1 MESPHFTSAATFML
15 RAPVAPAAE
24 ARRVGHLGPAEFFSP
39 TGPWADALF
48 REAVLLSSPS
58 LAQAAEAA
66 AEGRH
71 LSEKDMRKVIRGL
84 TRYRLRSTARATPFG
99 LMAGVALGTFG
110 DRPSATLGEDYRKRV
125 HPDRSWLGDVL
136 DKRLRETSLSDVV
149 DVRVMV
155 NNTSF
160 VQGAHVVV
168 HVAQHDQVVRRR
180 VRRTAA
186 VDMVLQEAGRPL
198 PARQL
203 HDRLSRGFPGASR
216 GKLWKLLDQLTGLGV
231 LLTDQRPGLESG
243 DALTQV
249 LDRDPQWA
257 EGHRFRVLFDA
268 YEKRSAGS
276 GYSALSALHQ
286 GTGSARSVSVDLGL
300 DARVR
305 LPHSVA
311 EEFERAA
318 SVLWR
323 LTDPDPPSQRALRA
337 YHAEFLERYS
347 QGEVVPVADLL
358 NPDSGLG
365 APAGYEWPAGHRV
378 LPPAAPEDPE
388 RVALL
393 TRLVME
399 AVASGRRHVELTD
412 ELITG
417 LEYHGGE
424 PPRSAELFAS
434 VNAASLASIEQGEF
448 ELVLSPLVSPQ
459 AGASWGRFAHLLG
472 ATDATAAA
480 VGRAYEDDDSV
491 LPVQLVYAT
500 HGTAGANIAAVP
512 RVCEHHLTVGLYDD
526 LDAPGSISLG
536 DVMVAADLDGFHL
549 YDAASGREI
558 SPFVPHLLVPEFAP
572 NVARFLREAPALG
585 RPQLSGWNWKP
596 LQRSAFLPGV
606 RYGRAVL
613 HLATWRL
620 TAQDL
625 HGAVPEDALADW
637 CRRWNVPDLVR
648 LVDGDQYLVLDLR
661 TAQHRRMVCEAA
673 TKKTV
678 LLQED
683 PSPDTAS
690 NWLQGPGGGYTAE
703 IVVPVYRTGPSP
715 RGRIMPAAR
724 PRTRQD
730 AMRHVPGGSW
740 TSQYLYCSA
749 DAQQEVL
756 DRLGPFVHSLGDAV
770 QKWFFIRYSEQ
781 HTRRPHLR
789 LRFHGD
795 PETLNGHVLDRLH
808 AWSGELM
815 AAGLVSDAALHT
827 YRAEAERYGGPSL
840 IGQAEEFFCAD
851 SRLTLHR
858 LARGSGALL
867 DVAVDVIALVRRF
880 LEVIPR
886 SAPLSRPADE
896 ARDWEMWFL
905 DRFPKNEGLH
915 RAFNA
920 VRREALDRMSLEEPP
935 GSVTDVEREWIATLE
950 EYALAIHRAAAEPDR
965 GPDPSAVLEALVHM
979 HCNRRL
985 KHAEDERRVYA
996 LARGAAEALVSRRRA
1011 AYRGAGRLR

>member
-1 MESPHFTSAATFML
+1 
-15 RAPVAPAAE
+15 
-24 ARRVGHLGPAEFFSP
+24 
-39 TGPWADALF
+39 
-48 REAVLLSSPS
+48 
-58 LAQAAEAA
+58 
-66 AEGRH
+66 
-71 LSEKDMRKVIRGL
+71 
-84 TRYRLRSTARATPFG
+84 
-99 LMAGVALGTFG
+99 
-110 DRPSATLGEDYRKRV
+110 
-125 HPDRSWLGDVL
+125 
-136 DKRLRETSLSDVV
+136 
-149 DVRVMV
+149 
-155 NNTSF
+155 
-160 VQGAHVVV
+160 
-168 HVAQHDQVVRRR
+168 
-180 VRRTAA
+180 
-186 VDMVLQEAGRPL
+186 
-198 PARQL
+198 
-203 HDRLSRGFPGASR
+203 
-216 GKLWKLLDQLTGLGV
+216 
-231 LLTDQRPGLESG
+231 
-243 DALTQV
+243 
-249 LDRDPQWA
+249 
-257 EGHRFRVLFDA
+257 
-268 YEKRSAGS
+268 
-276 GYSALSALHQ
+276 
-286 GTGSARSVSVDLGL
+286 
-300 DARVR
+300 
-305 LPHSVA
+305 
-311 EEFERAA
+311 
-318 SVLWR
+318 
-323 LTDPDPPSQRALRA
+323 
-337 YHAEFLERYS
+337 
-347 QGEVVPVADLL
+347 
-358 NPDSGLG
+358 
-365 APAGYEWPAGHRV
+365 
-378 LPPAAPEDPE
+378 
-388 RVALL
+388 
-393 TRLVME
+393 
-399 AVASGRRHVELTD
+399 
-412 ELITG
+412 
-417 LEYHGGE
+417 
-424 PPRSAELFAS
+424 
-434 VNAASLASIEQGEF
+434 
-448 ELVLSPLVSPQ
+448 
-459 AGASWGRFAHLLG
+459 
-472 ATDATAAA
+472 
-480 VGRAYEDDDSV
+480 
-491 LPVQLVYAT
+491 
-500 HGTAGANIAAVP
+500 
-512 RVCEHHLTVGLYDD
+512 VCEHHLTVGLYDD